1 MKIYWPDTIIVHSYL
16 LRMMNFRFFLNFSQL
31 ELRGNFLT
39 SSRSNEY
46 VIEYRSLLYAQLIQT
61 CDIIQ
66 EGKETGGNT
75 FTRLIKRDNEI
86 RWTLF
91 SRYLFW
97 EGITRSLFLSL
108 LPPPPHSLF
117 QLAKQFSSKNV
128 RPPPLL
134 VTSVHIKHF
143 SFIETE
149 PDMMR
154 N

>member
-1 MKIYWPDTIIVHSYL
+1 MIVHSFF
-16 LRMMNFRFFLNFSQL
+16 LRMMNFRFFLNFLQL

-61 CDIIQ
+61 CYIIQ

-75 FTRLIKRDNEI
+75 FTRLIKRDNGI

-108 LPPPPHSLF
+108 LPPPPFFISTRETILVEKRPSPSSPCYECTYQTF
-117 QLAKQFSSKNV
+117 QF
-128 RPPPLL
+128 
-134 VTSVHIKHF
+134 H
-143 SFIETE
+143 
-149 PDMMR
+149 
-154 N
+154 

>member
-1 MKIYWPDTIIVHSYL
+1 MIVHSYL

-61 CDIIQ
+61 CYIIQ

-75 FTRLIKRDNEI
+75 FTRLIKRDNGI

-108 LPPPPHSLF
+108 LPPPPILYFNSRNNSRR
-117 QLAKQFSSKNV
+117 KTSV
-128 RPPPLL
+128 PLL
-134 VTSVHIKHF
+134 SLLRVYISNISVSLK
-143 SFIETE
+143 
-149 PDMMR
+149 R
-154 N
+154 NQI